1 MNILSALPSWLRGL
15 APALPSHRPPPP
27 PAAGSLD
34 RVSLTCEAL
43 PEMRPAAVQHL
54 ADLTW
59 TWLEKAFPGSTG
71 SPERT
76 RQALLRLLAELSPE
90 TYEHSRRVARL
101 ARRLAR
107 RSGLSPRQ
115 GHLVGRSA
123 LWAEVGLVGVE
134 LEAMGELAREELA
147 RHCRALELDFE
158 AVGWMHDIGKLALP
172 RTILDKP
179 GPLTPRERALVELH
193 PLVGEC
199 LLERLPG
206 TSELLP
212 AVRSHHERWDGG
224 GYPDRLAGFHI
235 PLAARILALA
245 DSFDAMTSRR
255 AYRRCMSIREA
266 AQEIAAQ
273 AGRQFDPRLAGEF
286 LASLPR

>member
-1 MNILSALPSWLRGL
+1 MNILSALPSWIRGP
-15 APALPSHRPPPP
+15 APVPGHRPPPFV
-27 PAAGSLD
+27 AAGAFDSA
-34 RVSLTCEAL
+34 SLTCEAL
-43 PEMRPAAVQHL
+43 PEVRPPEVQHL

-71 SPERT
+71 DPERT

-115 GHLVGRSA
+115 GRLAGRSA

-134 LEAMGELAREELA
+134 LQAMDEQARAELAR
-147 RHCRALELDFE
+147 RCRALELDLE
-158 AVGWMHDIGKLALP
+158 GVGWMHDVGKLALP
-172 RTILDKP
+172 RAVLDKP
-179 GPLTPRERALVELH
+179 GPLTTWERALVELH

-206 TSELLP
+206 TWELLP

-224 GYPDRLAGFHI
+224 GYPDGLAGFHI
-235 PLAARILALA
+235 PLAARVLALA
-245 DSFDAMTSRR
+245 DSYDAMTSPRP
-255 AYRRCMSIREA
+255 YRQPMSASQA
-266 AQEIAAQ
+266 AEEIAAH
-273 AGRQFDPRLAGEF
+273 AGSQFDPRLAGEF
-286 LASLPR
+286 LACLPR